1 MAKSKYKYYA
11 SINDRTE
18 AIVTT
23 WKECAAIAEG
33 TPGGFKQGT
42 LTYEE
47 AEVHLQRFIKERTAR
62 LKSKKPKR
70 NYYTR

>member
-11 SINDRTE
+11 SINNTV
-18 AIVTT
+18 ACIVTT

-33 TPGGFKQGT
+33 TSGGFKQGT

-62 LKSKKPKR
+62 LKSKR